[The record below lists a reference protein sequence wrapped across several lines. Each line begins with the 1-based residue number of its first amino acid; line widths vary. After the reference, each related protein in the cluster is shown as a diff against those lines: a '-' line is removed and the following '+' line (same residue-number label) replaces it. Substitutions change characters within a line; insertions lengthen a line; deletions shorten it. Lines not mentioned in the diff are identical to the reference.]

1 MIETISACYTSEPHR
16 VTTAT
21 LAILTLKVS
30 YSKQAHRR
38 LAFLLCGGRNEPLMD
53 DLPSFVGA
61 SWPDVFFEA
70 IFAFIIDAFCSS
82 SLMFAS

>member
-1 MIETISACYTSEPHR
+1 
-16 VTTAT
+16 
-21 LAILTLKVS
+21 
-30 YSKQAHRR
+30 
-38 LAFLLCGGRNEPLMD
+38 MD

-61 SWPDVFFEA
+61 SWLDVFFEA